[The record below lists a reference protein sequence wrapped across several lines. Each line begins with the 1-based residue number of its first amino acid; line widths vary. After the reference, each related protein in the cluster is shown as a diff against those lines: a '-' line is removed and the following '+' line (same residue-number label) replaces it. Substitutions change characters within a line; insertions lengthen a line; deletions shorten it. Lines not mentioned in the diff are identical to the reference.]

1 MAPTMDLF
9 ARDDGCGY
17 GYYFDG
23 IICRRKSG
31 WYFWGRWVLAGIAII
46 CALVLLFFC
55 LCISRRN
62 RRRGAQP
69 MYGTG
74 WFSGPPA
81 APAGRPSGSNKYNSN
96 NNAYEMNNYQSGYN
110 QGGYSQQQP
119 PYGEGY
125 GYTSPPPYG
134 QGPVP
139 NQTTGTTFNANDG
152 YMTGQ
157 PQYGVQQPQHAY
169 QPDGHYQ
176 PPAGPPPG
184 K

>member
-1 MAPTMDLF
+1 MAPALDLI
-9 ARDDGCGY
+9 ARDDGCGF
-17 GYYFDG
+17 GFFFNG
-23 IICRRKSG
+23 FECQRKSG
-31 WYFWGRWVLAGIAII
+31 WFFWGRWVVVGIAI
-46 CALVLLFFC
+46 AFGLAVLFCC

-62 RRRGAQP
+62 RRRGVRP

-74 WFSGPPA
+74 WLGGAPA
-81 APAGRPSGSNKYNSN
+81 ARPSGTNKPNAN
-96 NNAYEMNNYQSGYN
+96 NNNNNGYEMNNYQSGYT
-110 QGGYSQQQP
+110 QQQP
-119 PYGEGY
+119 TYGEGY

-134 QGPVP
+134 QPPVP

-157 PQYGVQQPQHAY
+157 PQYGVQHPQSAY
-169 QPDGHYQ
+169 QPEGHYQ